1 MIIRSQIVALFVFF
15 VSFMW
20 LRGVSAEARFY
31 IDINAPAL
39 KKIPIAIPDF
49 KDRSPGG
56 AELAKTLPR
65 LLEYDLVFT
74 GLFQSLDP
82 ESFLDNP
89 GLTRD
94 QIDFGKWRIIGAELL
109 ITGGFSIEEDVL
121 TLKVCLFDTFGRFM
135 ILGRRYKC
143 NIQDHRLIIHRFAND
158 IIYYLTGERGVFLTK
173 IAFISDTT
181 GHKELFIMDVDGHNP
196 HSVTRDGSIILS
208 PNWSPSGTKIAYTS
222 YRDGNPDLYIR
233 DVGTGQVRKIAD
245 FPGLNI
251 SPRWGPSGRFLAATL
266 SKDGNPDIYLLHT
279 DGKILRRL
287 TNYQGIDVSPTF
299 SPDGR
304 FMAFVSNRSGGRQ
317 IYVMEIDGGGVRRL
331 TFDGKQNESPAWSPR
346 GDVIAFAGM
355 KGGRFDIYIIRPDGT
370 NPKQLTSSAGD
381 NESPSWSPD
390 GRLIVFSSNREGK
403 SSLYVMN
410 SNGSNQ
416 RKIAALHGNQTNP
429 CWSPRLKE

>member
-1 MIIRSQIVALFVFF
+1 MIIRSQVIGLLVFF
-15 VSFMW
+15 ISFIW
-20 LRGVSAEARFY
+20 LLGISAEARFY

-49 KDRSPGG
+49 NDMDSGNS
-56 AELAKTLPR
+56 ELAKTLPKV
-65 LLEYDLVFT
+65 LEYDLVFT
-74 GLFQSLDP
+74 GLFQSLDS

-109 ITGGFSIEEDVL
+109 VTGGFSIKENVL
-121 TLKVCLFDTFGRFM
+121 RLNVRLFDTFGRFM
-135 ILGRRYKC
+135 IIGRRYKC
-143 NIQDHRLIIHRFAND
+143 SIEDHRLIIHRFAND
-158 IIYYLTGERGVFLTK
+158 IIYYLTGEKGVFLTK
-173 IAFISDTT
+173 IAFISDGT
-181 GHKELFIMDVDGHNP
+181 GHKELFLMDVDGHNP
-196 HSVTRDGSIILS
+196 HPITSDGSIILS

-222 YRDGNPDLYIR
+222 YRDGNPDIYIR
-233 DVGTGQVRKIAD
+233 DLDTGQVRKIAG

-251 SPRWGPSGRFLAATL
+251 SPRWAPSGKFLAATL

-287 TNYQGIDVSPTF
+287 TDYQGIDVSPTF

-304 FMAFVSNRSGGRQ
+304 SMAFVSNRSGGRQ
-317 IYVMEIDGGGVRRL
+317 IYVMEIDEGDVRRL
-331 TFDGKQNESPAWSPR
+331 TFEGKQNESPAWSPR
-346 GDVIAFAGM
+346 GDLIAFAAM

-370 NPKQLTSSAGD
+370 DLKQLTSSAGD

-390 GRLIVFSSNREGK
+390 GRLILFSSNREGK

-410 SNGSNQ
+410 SYGNNQ
-416 RKIAALHGNQTNP
+416 RKIAAMHGNQTNP
-429 CWSPRLKE
+429 CWSPRIEE